1 MADAA
6 EGCGADS
13 RSEVNV
19 SEDRKTSSADAELDD
34 LLEGTFSSNISMF
47 CHFLFE
53 TTVTFV
59 VDWWTLY
66 SSVPSTSRVLLTQSC
81 SVNSY
86 AVSTKPLRQNTL
98 ALHQYLFRSKGEDD
112 SFCLTSLS
120 SFTLGQLGYQ
130 LLSFA
135 TIAVNCLCGLGMHIH
150 LISISIRS
158 VCVCELC
165 LDGEIIQ

>member
-59 VDWWTLY
+59 VD
-66 SSVPSTSRVLLTQSC
+66 
-81 SVNSY
+81 
-86 AVSTKPLRQNTL
+86 
-98 ALHQYLFRSKGEDD
+98 
-112 SFCLTSLS
+112 
-120 SFTLGQLGYQ
+120 
-130 LLSFA
+130 
-135 TIAVNCLCGLGMHIH
+135 
-150 LISISIRS
+150 
-158 VCVCELC
+158 
-165 LDGEIIQ
+165 